1 MFNYFFN
8 WLAFSNLAG
17 VIKDLIVV
25 IIVYCNGP
33 VPTAFNFTGV
43 FVMLIYRT
51 AIFAIVWA
59 GECTM
64 SFLDRCGVF
73 ILRINFKIFSY
84 FIVQNLQNLIWVV
97 RDQYLARNRL

>member
-17 VIKDLIVV
+17 VIKDSIVV

-59 GECTM
+59 GEWLLEKVHFC
-64 SFLDRCGVF
+64 FCP
-73 ILRINFKIFSY
+73 
-84 FIVQNLQNLIWVV
+84 
-97 RDQYLARNRL
+97 